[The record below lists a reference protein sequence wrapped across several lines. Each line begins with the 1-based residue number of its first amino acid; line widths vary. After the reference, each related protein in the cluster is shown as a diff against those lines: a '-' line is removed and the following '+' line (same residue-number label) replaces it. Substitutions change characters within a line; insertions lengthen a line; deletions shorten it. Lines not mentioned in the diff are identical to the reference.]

1 MDEGMWFY
9 FEEYFLMKTE
19 IKKIKEVCAL
29 DIDWSN
35 IPYVIAELEKYR
47 ELDGASLQIEVNESY
62 GSRYIEVNVAWYRDE
77 TPEEKT
83 KRERIEATQ
92 SAVNSVRE
100 KNQLKE
106 LLKKYPEIAKE
117 AV

>member
-1 MDEGMWFY
+1 M
-9 FEEYFLMKTE
+9 
-19 IKKIKEVCAL
+19 
-29 DIDWSN
+29 
-35 IPYVIAELEKYR
+35 IAELEKYKDY
-47 ELDGASLQIEVNESY
+47 EGANLQIEINDDF
-62 GSRYIEVNVAWYRDE
+62 GSPYFEVTVAWYRDE

-83 KRERIEATQ
+83 QRERIEATQ
-92 SAVNSVRE
+92 SAVISVRK

>member
-1 MDEGMWFY
+1 
-9 FEEYFLMKTE
+9 MKTKTHKTTE
-19 IKKIKEVCAL
+19 ACTLGIN
-29 DIDWSN
+29 WSS
-35 IPYVIAELEKYR
+35 IPYVIAELEKYKDH
-47 ELDGASLQIEVNESY
+47 EGANLQIEIND
-62 GSRYIEVNVAWYRDE
+62 GFGIKVNVVWYRDE

-83 KRERIEATQ
+83 QRERIEATQ
-92 SAVNSVRE
+92 SAVISVRE

>member
-1 MDEGMWFY
+1 
-9 FEEYFLMKTE
+9 MKT
-19 IKKIKEVCAL
+19 KIHKTKEACAL
-29 DIDWSN
+29 DINWSS
-35 IPYVIAELEKYR
+35 IPYVIAELEKYKDY
-47 ELDGASLQIEVNESY
+47 EGANLQIEINDGF
-62 GSRYIEVNVAWYRDE
+62 GSPYLEVTVAWYRDE

-83 KRERIEATQ
+83 QRERIEATQ
-92 SAVNSVRE
+92 SAVISVRE